1 MNIAVL
7 LEVGIGLI
15 FIWVLLALITSAVL
29 DWLSQAFKWRADML
43 MQAIGNLLTG
53 KDLTSDPVT
62 KQMVEY
68 FYNQPLIKGLHSNG
82 GKRLPS
88 QIPSKQFAS
97 AIFDVIIKAGTED
110 SPANRAK
117 PTFERLQESIN
128 TIKNLEAG
136 MGGSDALGATK
147 ASLSNLAQAMDAL
160 LVDVT
165 RKAEEADHAIAEA
178 RDRVEEWF
186 NDAMTRVGGAYKRRA
201 QIASLIVGIAL
212 AAVLNA
218 DALSIADTLWRQPL
232 IREALVAQAE
242 GFQLPENQATV
253 TTQQIVDSYN
263 DLQGLSVPLGWNAD
277 NLPANNSAGSWA
289 LKVTGILLSGI
300 AAAQGAPFWFDV
312 MRKIISLRSGG
323 SSEAPKG

>member
-29 DWLSQAFKWRADML
+29 DWISQAFKWRADML

-97 AIFDVIIKAGTED
+97 ALFDVIIKAGTED

-117 PTFERLQESIN
+117 PAFERLQESIQA
-128 TIKNLEAG
+128 IKNLE
-136 MGGSDALGATK
+136 DAVGGATK

-201 QIASLIVGIAL
+201 QIASLIVGVAL
-212 AAVLNA
+212 AAALNA

-232 IREALVAQAE
+232 IRQALVAQAE
-242 GFQLPENQATV
+242 NFQLPEGQQAAS
-253 TTQQIVDSYN
+253 TQQIVDNYN
-263 DLQGLSVPLGWNAD
+263 ELQGLSVPLGWNAD
-277 NLPANNSAGSWA
+277 NLPANNAAGGWA
-289 LKVTGILLSGI
+289 LKITGILLSGI

-312 MRKIISLRSGG
+312 MRKLISLRSGG

>member
-15 FIWVLLALITSAVL
+15 FIWVLLSLITSAIL
-29 DWLSQAFKWRADML
+29 DWVSQVFKWRADML

-53 KDLTSDPVT
+53 KDMLSDPVT
-62 KQMVEY
+62 RQLVEY

-97 AIFDVIIKAGTED
+97 AIFDVIIRAGTDD
-110 SPANRAK
+110 SPANRTRPA
-117 PTFERLQESIN
+117 FERLQESLNAIR
-128 TIKNLEAG
+128 NLSQAEGGEAFN
-136 MGGSDALGATK
+136 ATK
-147 ASLSNLAQAMDAL
+147 ASLSNLAQTLDAL

-165 RKAEEADHAIAEA
+165 RKAEEADHAITEA

-186 NDAMTRVGGAYKRRA
+186 NDAMDRVGGAYKRRA
-201 QIASLIVGIAL
+201 QIASLVVGITL
-212 AAVLNA
+212 ATAINA
-218 DALSIADTLWRQPL
+218 DALSIADTLWRQPI
-232 IREALVAQAE
+232 IREVLVSQAE
-242 GFQLPENQATV
+242 SFQLPEGQTAPS
-253 TTQQIVDSYN
+253 TQQIVDSYN
-263 DLQGLSVPLGWNAD
+263 DLQGLSVPLGWSAD
-277 NLPANNSAGSWA
+277 SQPINTAGGWV

-300 AAAQGAPFWFDV
+300 AAAQGAPFWFDM
-312 MRKIISLRSGG
+312 MRKLISLRSGS

>member
-29 DWLSQAFKWRADML
+29 DWISQAFKWRADML

-97 AIFDVIIKAGTED
+97 ALFDVIIKAGTED

-117 PTFERLQESIN
+117 PAFERLQESIQA
-128 TIKNLEAG
+128 IKNLEDSVG
-136 MGGSDALGATK
+136 GATK

-201 QIASLIVGIAL
+201 QIASLIVGVAL
-212 AAVLNA
+212 AAALNA

-232 IREALVAQAE
+232 IRQALVAQAE
-242 GFQLPENQATV
+242 NFQLPEGQQAAS
-253 TTQQIVDSYN
+253 TQQIVDNYN
-263 DLQGLSVPLGWNAD
+263 ELQGLSVPLGWSAD
-277 NLPANNSAGSWA
+277 NLPANNAAGGWA
-289 LKVTGILLSGI
+289 LKITGILLSGI

-312 MRKIISLRSGG
+312 MRKLISLRSGG

>member
-29 DWLSQAFKWRADML
+29 DWISQAFKWRADML

-62 KQMVEY
+62 KQMVDY

-97 AIFDVIIKAGTED
+97 ALFDVIIKAGTED

-117 PTFERLQESIN
+117 PAFERLQESIQA
-128 TIKNLEAG
+128 IKNLEDSVG
-136 MGGSDALGATK
+136 GATK

-201 QIASLIVGIAL
+201 QIASLIVGVAL
-212 AAVLNA
+212 AAALNA

-232 IREALVAQAE
+232 IRQALVAQAE
-242 GFQLPENQATV
+242 NFQLPEGQQAAS
-253 TTQQIVDSYN
+253 TQQIVDNYN
-263 DLQGLSVPLGWNAD
+263 ELQGLSVPLGWSAD
-277 NLPANNSAGSWA
+277 NLPANNAAGGWA
-289 LKVTGILLSGI
+289 LKITGILLSGI

-312 MRKIISLRSGG
+312 MRKLISLRSGG